1 MTGLWISIL
10 ISQPVVIN
18 VAVRDFFFFIQFFF
32 QRFQYFSYPKKK
44 GKKRICGHPSGH
56 NFGHPLD
63 RKETSFYW
71 WSCADFPIPYLVSM
85 LHGTLSVKD
94 TATLSVIRS
103 GCYFK
108 AHTVVN
114 CRDL

>member
-1 MTGLWISIL
+1 MGRLGTSSFIF
-10 ISQPVVIN
+10 N
-18 VAVRDFFFFIQFFF
+18 FFS

-44 GKKRICGHPSGH
+44 KKGKENCGCPSGH
-56 NFGHPLD
+56 NFGYPVD

-71 WSCADFPIPYLVSM
+71 WPCADFPIPHLVSM
-85 LHGTLSVKD
+85 LHVALSVKD

-108 AHTVVN
+108 AHTVAF
-114 CRDL
+114 CRDLILGRRCTQH